1 MRKEI
6 GDTPPDW
13 GNDADDANDIRDWIA
28 VLEETLR
35 VCGPA
40 TETGDTDLTNDLEQA
55 LEALRTA
62 LGTRDSS
69 NSA

>member
-1 MRKEI
+1 MQKDI

-13 GNDADDANDIRDWIA
+13 GHHADDVNDIRDWIA

-35 VCGPA
+35 VSTSQP
-40 TETGDTDLTNDLEQA
+40 ETSDADLTHDLEQA
-55 LEALRTA
+55 LKTLRA
-62 LGTRDSS
+62 APGTKDSS